1 MWAENIL
8 ELLIFLSILPTSHRF
23 LSLDLTLFPASVG
36 DTTQSLSALEMHEK
50 LGWFSSLNRLIQ
62 SKKDR
67 GKSSRCGS
75 RSKTGI
81 VPLFSVK
88 FGKRSQ

>member
-1 MWAENIL
+1 VWAENIL

-36 DTTQSLSALEMHEK
+36 DTTQSLSAALELHEE

-62 SKKDR
+62 RKKDR
-67 GKSSRCGS
+67 GKSIAVDPDVNQAWHLC
-75 RSKTGI
+75 
-81 VPLFSVK
+81 SV
-88 FGKRSQ
+88 